1 MKRFALLAALAL
13 AACARSEKPDSY
25 AGYDPASD
33 PAIAVSGALERARAE
48 RKRVLIEAGG
58 NWCDWCGMLYR
69 FYAAH
74 PPLAALRD
82 KNFIVVKV
90 HVDRRGPVPG
100 ALRDYPAPDKH
111 PHLYV
116 LDENGVL
123 IQSQKTSELEK
134 GDVYDSEKLAFFLN
148 AFGPPK
154 P

>member
-1 MKRFALLAALAL
+1 MRRFALLAALAL
-13 AACARSEKPDSY
+13 AACGRSEKTAGY
-25 AGYDPASD
+25 AGYDPLSD
-33 PAIAVSGALERARAE
+33 PAIAISNALTRARAE

-58 NWCDWCGMLYR
+58 NWCDWCGMLHR
-69 FYAAH
+69 FYEAN

-90 HVDRRGPVPG
+90 SVEPKGPVPG
-100 ALRDYPAPDKH
+100 ALRRYPAPDKH

-116 LDENGVL
+116 LDENGTL
-123 IQSQKTSELEK
+123 IHSQKTVELEK
-134 GDVYDSEKLAFFLN
+134 GDVYDAEKLAFFLN